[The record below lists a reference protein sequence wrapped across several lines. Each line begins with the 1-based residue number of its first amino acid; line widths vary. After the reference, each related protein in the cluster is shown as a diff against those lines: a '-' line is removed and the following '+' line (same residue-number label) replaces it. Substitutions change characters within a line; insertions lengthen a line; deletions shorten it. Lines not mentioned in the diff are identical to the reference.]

1 MGVKA
6 LNDKLQPLFNPPNG
20 NKGQLWVSSFGARKH
35 AWRVGDRVTHLKNDT
50 TLDVYN
56 GDQGFIDSVD
66 PDTESLTVRYPARPN
81 NPQRPSSRSSDAG
94 NSRVESRRPFHRVSY
109 NREERVEQ
117 LQLAWATTVHKV
129 GAVLGVGLGVGL
141 MRLGLSAAAAAASLP

>member
-1 MGVKA
+1 MGVES
-6 LNDKLQPLFNPPNG
+6 LNNELQPLFNPPDG
-20 NKGQLWVSSFGARKH
+20 NKGQLLVSSFRARKH

-50 TLDVYN
+50 QLDVYN

-66 PDTESLTVRYPARPN
+66 PDTESLTVRYPPRPN
-81 NPQRPSSRSSDAG
+81 SRNSDAD

-129 GAVLGVGLGVGL
+129 GAVLGVGLGVGVL
-141 MRLGLSAAAAAASLP
+141 TLGHSAAAAASLPCTAS